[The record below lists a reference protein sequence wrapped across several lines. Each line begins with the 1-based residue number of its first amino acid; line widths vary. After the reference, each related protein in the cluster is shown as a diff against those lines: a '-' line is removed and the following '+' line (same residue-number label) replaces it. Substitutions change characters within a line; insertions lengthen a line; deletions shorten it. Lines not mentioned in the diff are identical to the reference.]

1 MNLLHIDSSILG
13 LNSVSRTLTAD
24 IVAAEL
30 HRFPD
35 LEITYRDLATQ
46 PVGHLS
52 GAHLAAAQG
61 AVPETPDL
69 QKDIDEGQTILN
81 EFLAADIVVI
91 GAPMYNFS
99 VPSQL
104 KAWIDRIAVAGKT
117 FRYGPNGV
125 VGLAGNKKVIIA
137 SSRGGFYG
145 ADTASA
151 SLDHQESYL
160 RGVFGFLGIS
170 DLTFIRAEGVAVSP
184 DQRTKSLDAAKSA
197 ICELVAEPVAA

>member
-13 LNSVSRTLTAD
+13 LNSVSRTLSAD
-24 IVAAEL
+24 IVAAEQ
-30 HRFPD
+30 RRIPD
-35 LEITYRDLATQ
+35 LKITYRDLANE

-61 AVPETPDL
+61 AVPETPEL
-69 QKDIDEGQTILN
+69 QKDIDESQAILE
-81 EFLAADIVVI
+81 EFLAADIIVI

-117 FRYGPNGV
+117 FRYTANGV
-125 VGLAGNKKVIIA
+125 EGLAGNKKVIVA

-145 ADTASA
+145 PDTPAA
-151 SLDHQESYL
+151 ALDHQESYL
-160 RGVFGFLGIS
+160 RGMFGFLGIT
-170 DLTFIRAEGVAVSP
+170 DVTFIRAEGIGLGEE
-184 DQRTKSLDAAKSA
+184 QRAKSIEAAKA
-197 ICELVAEPVAA
+197 EIRELAAAVAA

>member
-13 LNSVSRTLTAD
+13 GNSVSRTLSAN
-24 IVAAEL
+24 IVDAE
-30 HRFPD
+30 RYRYPD
-35 LEITYRDLATQ
+35 LEVIYRDLASQ

-61 AVPETPDL
+61 AAPETAEL
-69 QKDIDEGQTILN
+69 QKDLETGQAVLE
-81 EFLAADIVVI
+81 EFLAADVVVI

-117 FRYGPNGV
+117 FRYTPNGAE
-125 VGLAGNKKVIIA
+125 GLAGNKKVIVA

-145 ADTASA
+145 ADTPAA
-151 SLDHQESYL
+151 ALDHQESYL
-160 RGVFGFLGIS
+160 RGVFGFLGIT
-170 DLTFIRAEGVAVSP
+170 DVTFIRAEGIGLGAE
-184 DQRTKSLDAAKSA
+184 QRAKSMEAAKA
-197 ICELVAEPVAA
+197 EICELVAEPMAV